1 VSNRLVRQGKTW
13 HEYKICL
20 NAGNH
25 GEATKVRFGP
35 RDRWVGDDYWYH
47 VKSYEPS
54 RKQRAFLLMSKME
67 NRGQTSLPRYELARK
82 ILLKEMGYG
91 PNVSN

>member
-1 VSNRLVRQGKTW
+1 MSNCLVRKGKTW
-13 HEYKICL
+13 HEYAICL
-20 NAGNH
+20 NAGSH

-35 RDRWVGDDYWYH
+35 RDRWVGDDYWYY

-67 NRGQTSLPRYELARK
+67 NRGQTSWPRYELIRK
-82 ILLKEMGYG
+82 IVLKEIGHG